1 MKKRVLSMLLAFI
14 LCFSTLP
21 MTAFAQE
28 VDVVTEQ
35 EEQQEVVPVT
45 EQKEAE
51 AAAAPGEETSSDK
64 STTAGEA
71 PDKSV
76 SDSNAGTQ
84 ETVVDDEKKAAVQKV
99 QALINALPETVTE
112 DNAESIG
119 EQLAA
124 IDEAML
130 TLNEEQIAALVMER
144 YEKICAALNAPVL
157 VATQDGEHTNHAI
170 CGKVGCTEHERVS
183 WTAISSA
190 KQLLAI
196 NGAGNYYLTKNIYLT
211 ETWQPA
217 EDVVLCLNG
226 NNIIVSDN
234 VNGITPKGWS
244 TFTLCDCQNSG
255 KITHSDGYLGSGAY
269 VAGRS
274 TFNMYGGSISDNR
287 VLGGAGVSMNNATF
301 NMYGGNIT
309 GNKAR
314 RTSESSN
321 NIGAGGGVYMT
332 DRSTFNMYDGTITGN
347 QGEDGGGVEIKE
359 YCTFN
364 MYDGTIES
372 NTATGYSS
380 RDYAG
385 SGGGVSILGGTFN
398 MSGGTIKNNTADNGG
413 GVYVG
418 YQGTLNM
425 TDGEITSNKANKAGS
440 GMYVAADS
448 SGSKGYFKVSGSA
461 KVSGNTTSNVYLPDG
476 ATMAIGQ
483 GGFDNTASIGVT
495 TETSPAQGSYVA
507 IATGADGD
515 YKDGTFID
523 DKSISDCKFQKV
535 GDQILLV
542 NGTLHQHPICGKA
555 CDHDVAHANE
565 AWKGVSS
572 LDEIT
577 TSGNYYL
584 TQNIELKRAWTLQS
598 GKVVLCLNGYNI
610 IANADV
616 DVIKIL
622 NNTQFILT
630 DCMGGK
636 TEYGKITHAEEKM
649 GRGVYAGSSFYMY
662 GGKISGNTTV
672 DGSGRSSGGGVFV
685 YENCTFTMY
694 GGVIT
699 DNKTPAYGGGVYTDG
714 GARFTMTGG
723 SITGNSAYGGGGVG
737 FFDQSSSITVSGKVT
752 ITGNTSSDNKTAN
765 NVATYNSQ
773 NIKVGTAGLD
783 STAQIGVTTSE
794 IANGSYAVVVE
805 GTDSCKL
812 TETDLRCFS
821 SDTGYTPK
829 LIDNSIV
836 FANGTMHEH
845 PICGNKDCTDGHS
858 NALWLPLTYD
868 SDTQTLKYGSQTA
881 PKEVKQKTNGA
892 DTVYYTEYTLPK
904 GNYYL
909 VEDIV
914 MTGGPVTYD
923 EAEVTSKGG
932 VIDIGMS
939 TSAVVNLCLN
949 GRKLSTSTSYAGV
962 INIGKLGELTL
973 SDCQGDGQI
982 SSECNA
988 GTGVVVSGSTSRN
1001 GVFTMYGGKIT
1012 NTGMGVDVDGI
1023 FKMYG
1028 GIVTGNKT
1036 GVDVDDGDEM
1046 TVGGAAKVTGNT
1058 DMNVYLFEYN
1068 ETSKT
1073 IITIDPSLT
1082 NAADIVVSV
1091 TDSPTA
1097 EAPIQIAT
1105 GATGSVNY
1113 TEIFKP
1119 NVTGKG
1125 YVIIKDE
1132 KGDLYLGVHQ
1142 HNWTYTAEGAV
1153 IRIQCDATGCNL
1165 DADFAATY
1173 TVTAPA
1179 SADLVYSGSE
1189 KPATVTVSE
1198 IPTGV
1203 TLPEQPDITYQ
1214 KEVGNGYENLD
1225 GVPID
1230 AGTYRASIT
1239 MDGKTASVT
1248 YTINSKKVVN
1258 PSIEVAAAGT
1268 YDGNEKTPSVIV
1280 KDGEKEILSDEYR
1293 VSYENNIDAGNNTA
1307 TVTITD
1313 AAGGNYDVS
1322 GSATFT
1328 IDKATITVTPTAG
1341 QTTIYGMSDPVLK
1354 YSSVGAENNE
1364 DPAFTGALSRDEGKD
1379 AGKYDITLGTLA
1391 LADNSA
1397 GNFKVANYELKLVD
1411 TTVQF
1416 EIVPKILTAEDLKF
1430 TTDSPITKIY
1440 DGTTECDTATVQ
1452 IKDRAKAYPNDAVPA
1467 VTGTYT
1473 YNSANVTEAK
1483 EVTFTSAESKNTN
1496 YILPADLKLAHAAS
1510 ITKADQALLT
1520 ITSTSAT
1527 YGTDLALTV
1536 NGGSGDGKV
1545 TYTVVNGTGEA
1556 TIIDGVLHPVKV
1568 GEVTVVATRSGGDNY
1583 NDVTSSKTIIT
1594 IKQGDYVGKVS
1605 KVVNIVRN
1613 RSNVQTGTLTAADF
1627 FPEGQ
1632 KPEGVKISNVSGSFD
1647 GTVMENWSLNTDTG
1661 EISYTSEVNITSGT
1675 DQTCTVTISSTNY
1688 NDITATLI
1696 FRPTDKVPVEIS
1708 GLIYTNKIYDSNA
1721 IQPAGTLQVTGGD
1734 VPVNELEVR
1743 YAGTGNTNYDSTEA
1757 PKDAGTYKVTYKVAE
1772 DNGYY
1777 TGQKE
1782 YTFTISPKTVT
1793 TDMIG
1798 TIDAQEYTGSEIKP
1812 EPDVKDGGELI
1823 PGQDFEFGYQNNI
1836 KAGENAATLTITGKG
1851 NYTGTASREFTITP
1865 KDIKGAVIELEQ
1877 GSFAYTGLTHAV
1889 KINSVTL
1896 GVTTL
1901 TSEDYEIAEGNEFV
1915 SANDAILLTIKGK
1928 GNYTGEATTTW
1939 QITRIDLAPENFEV
1953 TPDLTGALTYDGSP
1967 KTVDVR
1973 GKDGFIGIGTVTVY
1987 YEGIAGTTYA
1997 RSDKAPTNAGEYK
2010 VTVSVAAGTNYN
2022 AIKFEAGTLTIHKAA
2037 ALKLE
2042 DIREFYE
2049 FTLTGEQTI
2058 NVANVV
2064 AGATGY
2070 ALGTAS
2076 GDTGVVSGL
2085 SVDQNGIV
2093 KFTLNGTGV
2102 IGNTVKL
2109 PLTITSVNY
2118 EDSAVNVIIVISPE
2132 YRIVDGADS
2141 SWTQNTDGV
2150 VVIRGN
2156 GEISKFRNVR
2166 VDGKVIDA
2174 VNYTVTEGSTI
2185 ITLKADYLKTLS
2197 EGSHSFEIV
2206 WEDGRA
2212 ATHFT
2217 VASNNSGNNNGG
2229 NSSNDDDSD
2238 DNSNDDSANNTESTV
2253 AAGTGPAQEM
2263 DKVPA
2268 TGDPSGIWLTLFAV
2282 SLAGF
2287 AGMLVRRKKADHK

>member
-1 MKKRVLSMLLAFI
+1 M
-14 LCFSTLP
+14 
-21 MTAFAQE
+21 
-28 VDVVTEQ
+28 VTFQ
-35 EEQQEVVPVT
+35 PWT
-45 EQKEAE
+45 
-51 AAAAPGEETSSDK
+51 D
-64 STTAGEA
+64 TTA
-71 PDKSV
+71 
-76 SDSNAGTQ
+76 
-84 ETVVDDEKKAAVQKV
+84 
-99 QALINALPETVTE
+99 LPST
-112 DNAESIG
+112 
-119 EQLAA
+119 
-124 IDEAML
+124 
-130 TLNEEQIAALVMER
+130 
-144 YEKICAALNAPVL
+144 K
-157 VATQDGEHTNHAI
+157 
-170 CGKVGCTEHERVS
+170 GC
-183 WTAISSA
+183 
-190 KQLLAI
+190 
-196 NGAGNYYLTKNIYLT
+196 YYLTENVILSND
-211 ETWQPA
+211 WFLPG
-217 EDVVLCLNG
+217 DVTLCLNG
-226 NNIIVSDN
+226 KNISGTIRCGN
-234 VNGITPKGWS
+234 HKY
-244 TFTLCDCQNSG
+244 TLCDCNTQNNGAISG
-255 KITHSDGYLGSGAY
+255 KRKYDTAVYVTSRSIFNMYGGLITKSAPAVDMSG
-269 VAGRS
+269 G
-274 TFNMYGGSISDNR
+274 TFNMYGGSITKNGVRGASITNGSNG
-287 VLGGAGVSMNNATF
+287 VTLQGGQF
-301 NMYGGNIT
+301 NMYGGSIT
-309 GNKAR
+309 DNDNAVY
-314 RTSESSN
+314 N
-321 NIGAGGGVYMT
+321 GAGGVYVKNA
-332 DRSTFNMYDGTITGN
+332 S
-347 QGEDGGGVEIKE
+347 
-359 YCTFN
+359 
-364 MYDGTIES
+364 
-372 NTATGYSS
+372 
-380 RDYAG
+380 
-385 SGGGVSILGGTFN
+385 FN
-398 MSGGTIKNNTADNGG
+398 MSGDAKISNNRIQLLQNGDTYCIAGGVLVSNGGSFTMSGNAKIVENTVTVAGEKAQGAG

-418 YQGTLNM
+418 GNSYSTKDNFIVSGAVQITGNHK
-425 TDGEITSNKANKAGS
+425 TDSTT
-440 GMYVAADS
+440 ADNVYLQTDD
-448 SGSKGYFKVSGSA
+448 KGNQAYIKVSGALS
-461 KVSGNTTSNVYLPDG
+461 D
-476 ATMAIGQ
+476 
-483 GGFDNTASIGVT
+483 TASIGVST
-495 TETSPAQGSYVA
+495 GTIDEGNYKIVAQGS
-507 IATGADGD
+507 
-515 YKDGTFID
+515 
-523 DKSISDCKFQKV
+523 
-535 GDQILLV
+535 
-542 NGTLHQHPICGKA
+542 
-555 CDHDVAHANE
+555 
-565 AWKGVSS
+565 
-572 LDEIT
+572 
-577 TSGNYYL
+577 NYML
-584 TQNIELKRAWTLQS
+584 T
-598 GKVVLCLNGYNI
+598 
-610 IANADV
+610 NADLKHFNS
-616 DVIKIL
+616 DV
-622 NNTQFILT
+622 
-630 DCMGGK
+630 
-636 TEYGKITHAEEKM
+636 
-649 GRGVYAGSSFYMY
+649 V
-662 GGKISGNTTV
+662 
-672 DGSGRSSGGGVFV
+672 
-685 YENCTFTMY
+685 
-694 GGVIT
+694 
-699 DNKTPAYGGGVYTDG
+699 
-714 GARFTMTGG
+714 
-723 SITGNSAYGGGGVG
+723 
-737 FFDQSSSITVSGKVT
+737 
-752 ITGNTSSDNKTAN
+752 
-765 NVATYNSQ
+765 
-773 NIKVGTAGLD
+773 
-783 STAQIGVTTSE
+783 
-794 IANGSYAVVVE
+794 
-805 GTDSCKL
+805 
-812 TETDLRCFS
+812 
-821 SDTGYTPK
+821 GYTTK
-829 LIDNSIV
+829 LLDNSIA
-836 FANGTMHEH
+836 FANGDPHEH
-845 PICGNKDCTDGHS
+845 KICGNTDCNDGHS
-858 NALWLPLTYD
+858 DVLWIPLTYENN
-868 SDTQTLKYGSQTA
+868 QLKYGGTTA
-881 PKEVKQKTNGA
+881 SFTTTTGPGYANTDKY
-892 DTVYYTEYTLPK
+892 DTITEYTLPE

-909 VEDIV
+909 SDDI
-914 MTGGPVTYD
+914 T
-923 EAEVTSKGG
+923 
-932 VIDIGMS
+932 IDGTIKISGN
-939 TSAVVNLCLN
+939 VNLCLN
-949 GRKLSTSTSYAGV
+949 GHTISTNSNKVSYAV
-962 INIGKLGELTL
+962 IYTQYWNLSICDCTGK
-973 SDCQGDGQI
+973 
-982 SSECNA
+982 
-988 GTGVVVSGSTSRN
+988 GSLKVPSN
-1001 GVFTMYGGKIT
+1001 GVTNGIQTSADISDKNGSLYLYGGTISGGNCGVNVKGQLYLYGGTITGNTCGVSDAQKITIGGNVKIT
-1012 NTGMGVDVDGI
+1012 N
-1023 FKMYG
+1023 
-1028 GIVTGNKT
+1028 
-1036 GVDVDDGDEM
+1036 
-1046 TVGGAAKVTGNT
+1046 NT
-1058 DMNVYLFEYN
+1058 YMNVEL
-1068 ETSKT
+1068 SSGK
-1073 IITIDPSLT
+1073 IITIDKSLT
-1082 NAADIVVSV
+1082 KDAQIGITTFPKPSE
-1091 TDSPTA
+1091 TTPS
-1097 EAPIQIAT
+1097 IQIAA
-1105 GATGSVNY
+1105 GADGSLKY
-1113 TEIFKP
+1113 TDIFKSDM
-1119 NVTGKG
+1119 TD
-1125 YVIIKDE
+1125 YVITQT
-1132 KGDLYLGVHQ
+1132 GTDLYLGIHQ

-1198 IPTGV
+1198 NSTGV

-1364 DPAFTGALSRDEGKD
+1364 EPAFTGALSRDEGKD

-1416 EIVPKILTAEDLKF
+1416 EIVPKILTAEDLEF

-1613 RSNVQTGTLTAADF
+1613 RSDVQTGTLTAADF

-1647 GTVMENWSLNTDTG
+1647 GTVMENWLLNTDTG

-1851 NYTGTASREFTITP
+1851 NYTGIASREFTITP

-1987 YEGIAGTTYA
+1987 YEGISGTTYA

-2022 AIKFEAGTLTIHKAA
+2022 AIEFEAGTLTIHKAA

-2287 AGMLVRRKKADHK
+2287 AGMLVRRKKADRK

>member
-1 MKKRVLSMLLAFI
+1 
-14 LCFSTLP
+14 
-21 MTAFAQE
+21 
-28 VDVVTEQ
+28 
-35 EEQQEVVPVT
+35 
-45 EQKEAE
+45 
-51 AAAAPGEETSSDK
+51 
-64 STTAGEA
+64 
-71 PDKSV
+71 
-76 SDSNAGTQ
+76 
-84 ETVVDDEKKAAVQKV
+84 
-99 QALINALPETVTE
+99 
-112 DNAESIG
+112 
-119 EQLAA
+119 
-124 IDEAML
+124 
-130 TLNEEQIAALVMER
+130 
-144 YEKICAALNAPVL
+144 
-157 VATQDGEHTNHAI
+157 
-170 CGKVGCTEHERVS
+170 
-183 WTAISSA
+183 
-190 KQLLAI
+190 
-196 NGAGNYYLTKNIYLT
+196 
-211 ETWQPA
+211 
-217 EDVVLCLNG
+217 
-226 NNIIVSDN
+226 
-234 VNGITPKGWS
+234 
-244 TFTLCDCQNSG
+244 
-255 KITHSDGYLGSGAY
+255 
-269 VAGRS
+269 
-274 TFNMYGGSISDNR
+274 
-287 VLGGAGVSMNNATF
+287 
-301 NMYGGNIT
+301 
-309 GNKAR
+309 
-314 RTSESSN
+314 
-321 NIGAGGGVYMT
+321 
-332 DRSTFNMYDGTITGN
+332 
-347 QGEDGGGVEIKE
+347 
-359 YCTFN
+359 
-364 MYDGTIES
+364 
-372 NTATGYSS
+372 
-380 RDYAG
+380 
-385 SGGGVSILGGTFN
+385 
-398 MSGGTIKNNTADNGG
+398 
-413 GVYVG
+413 
-418 YQGTLNM
+418 
-425 TDGEITSNKANKAGS
+425 
-440 GMYVAADS
+440 
-448 SGSKGYFKVSGSA
+448 
-461 KVSGNTTSNVYLPDG
+461 
-476 ATMAIGQ
+476 
-483 GGFDNTASIGVT
+483 
-495 TETSPAQGSYVA
+495 
-507 IATGADGD
+507 
-515 YKDGTFID
+515 
-523 DKSISDCKFQKV
+523 
-535 GDQILLV
+535 
-542 NGTLHQHPICGKA
+542 
-555 CDHDVAHANE
+555 
-565 AWKGVSS
+565 
-572 LDEIT
+572 
-577 TSGNYYL
+577 
-584 TQNIELKRAWTLQS
+584 
-598 GKVVLCLNGYNI
+598 
-610 IANADV
+610 
-616 DVIKIL
+616 
-622 NNTQFILT
+622 
-630 DCMGGK
+630 
-636 TEYGKITHAEEKM
+636 
-649 GRGVYAGSSFYMY
+649 
-662 GGKISGNTTV
+662 
-672 DGSGRSSGGGVFV
+672 
-685 YENCTFTMY
+685 
-694 GGVIT
+694 
-699 DNKTPAYGGGVYTDG
+699 
-714 GARFTMTGG
+714 
-723 SITGNSAYGGGGVG
+723 
-737 FFDQSSSITVSGKVT
+737 
-752 ITGNTSSDNKTAN
+752 
-765 NVATYNSQ
+765 
-773 NIKVGTAGLD
+773 
-783 STAQIGVTTSE
+783 
-794 IANGSYAVVVE
+794 
-805 GTDSCKL
+805 
-812 TETDLRCFS
+812 
-821 SDTGYTPK
+821 
-829 LIDNSIV
+829 
-836 FANGTMHEH
+836 
-845 PICGNKDCTDGHS
+845 
-858 NALWLPLTYD
+858 
-868 SDTQTLKYGSQTA
+868 
-881 PKEVKQKTNGA
+881 
-892 DTVYYTEYTLPK
+892 
-904 GNYYL
+904 
-909 VEDIV
+909 
-914 MTGGPVTYD
+914 
-923 EAEVTSKGG
+923 
-932 VIDIGMS
+932 
-939 TSAVVNLCLN
+939 
-949 GRKLSTSTSYAGV
+949 
-962 INIGKLGELTL
+962 
-973 SDCQGDGQI
+973 
-982 SSECNA
+982 
-988 GTGVVVSGSTSRN
+988 
-1001 GVFTMYGGKIT
+1001 
-1012 NTGMGVDVDGI
+1012 
-1023 FKMYG
+1023 MYG
-1028 GIVTGNKT
+1028 GIVTGNKKT
-1036 GVDVDDGDEM
+1036 GVDVDDGGEM

-1058 DMNVYLFEYN
+1058 NMNVYLFEYD

-1091 TDSPTA
+1091 TGSPTA

-1105 GATGSVNY
+1105 GATGLVNY

-1239 MDGKTASVT
+1239 MDGKTASVI

-1364 DPAFTGALSRDEGKD
+1364 EPAFTGALSRDEGKD

-1510 ITKADQALLT
+1510 ITKADQTLLT

-1613 RSNVQTGTLTAADF
+1613 RSDVQTGTLTAADF

-1782 YTFTISPKTVT
+1782 YTFIISPKTVT

-1987 YEGIAGTTYA
+1987 YEGISGTTYA

-2022 AIKFEAGTLTIHKAA
+2022 AIEFEAGTLTIHKAA

-2287 AGMLVRRKKADHK
+2287 AGMLVRRKKADRK